1 MTPDPE
7 EGRLEGRGASPPLAL
22 TSADPRIFGLV
33 PALLAFA
40 AGVGSIVLGMVLVA
54 LGRAPIGIAAV
65 VIGAILVAFALDSA
79 RRWPTS
85 PLAQGLVRVADAIR
99 SRLGL
104 AGVFAGSWSEAVR
117 ELVRLRAE
125 LRALREERDREQFAL
140 GGAAARGDSAEIE
153 ERRGRLEQLE
163 RRIEDAEGAMTAA
176 VESARARVGR
186 ERASIR
192 RTRPFAVEE
201 AGPSARKTTVTT
213 PRGRRP

>member
-1 MTPDPE
+1 MAPDAADV
-7 EGRLEGRGASPPLAL
+7 RMHGRGGSPPLAL

-33 PALLAFA
+33 PALPALALGLGA
-40 AGVGSIVLGMVLVA
+40 MVLGMVLIAV
-54 LGRAPIGIAAV
+54 GRAPIGVVAV
-65 VIGAILVAFALDSA
+65 VLGAVLVAFALDSA

-125 LRALREERDREQFAL
+125 LRALREERDGEQFEL
-140 GGAAARGDSAEIE
+140 GGAAARGDEKEME
-153 ERRGRLEQLE
+153 ERRARISELEG
-163 RRIEDAEGAMTAA
+163 RIEEAERAMTAA

-186 ERASIR
+186 ERASIK

-201 AGPSARKTTVTT
+201 VGQPARKTTVTT
-213 PRGRRP
+213 PRRRRP